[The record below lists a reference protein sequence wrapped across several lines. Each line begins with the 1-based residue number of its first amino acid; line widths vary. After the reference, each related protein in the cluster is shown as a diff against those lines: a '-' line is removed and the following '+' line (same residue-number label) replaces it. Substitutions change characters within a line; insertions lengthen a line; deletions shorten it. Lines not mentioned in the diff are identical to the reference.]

1 MRCPLLSLT
10 YDLVNSKTVPS
21 TYPVCLWDVVSALAT
36 EKNING
42 CVAFAVT
49 EYETL
54 HVSITMTFFA
64 KRPFRPPDLHFGQSK
79 VSSVGPF
86 TCLKNLLFRCNIV
99 REIDLLIG
107 LGIKPMFQCR
117 G

>member
-1 MRCPLLSLT
+1 MIWSIQRLCPLHTLC
-10 YDLVNSKTVPS
+10 VFG
-21 TYPVCLWDVVSALAT
+21 DVVSALAT
-36 EKNING
+36 EKKING

-54 HVSITMTFFA
+54 HVSITMTMTFFE
-64 KRPFRPPDLHFGQSK
+64 KRSFRPSDLHFGQSK
-79 VSSVGPF
+79 VSSLGPF

-107 LGIKPMFQCR
+107 LSQY
-117 G
+117 